1 MSRLPA
7 PACEYLIRMMVMMA
21 VVVMAVIVSMAT
33 TGFFMAMIVMM
44 MTIAGLFV
52 VMAVIV
58 SMATAGYFVIMMM
71 TTTILL
77 AVMMATA
84 GLFVS
89 MVVTTASTFLTSVM
103 MTAMIFQKF
112 FYLRPVSQRP
122 ADCLPV
128 KLLPR
133 RGDDRRFWIL
143 LAEHMDALLN
153 LLVRHHLCS
162 ADHDR
167 RRVLYLILEKF
178 SEILKV

>member
-21 VVVMAVIVSMAT
+21 VVVMAV
-33 TGFFMAMIVMM
+33 VMM
-44 MTIAGLFV
+44 MTAFSFFVIVVVVMMATAGLFV
-52 VMAVIV
+52 AMAVIV
-58 SMATAGYFVIMMM
+58 SMATAGLFVI
-71 TTTILL
+71 
-77 AVMMATA
+77 
-84 GLFVS
+84 

>member
-21 VVVMAVIVSMAT
+21 VVVMAV
-33 TGFFMAMIVMM
+33 VMM
-44 MTIAGLFV
+44 MTAFSFFVIVVVVMMATAGLFV
-52 VMAVIV
+52 AMAVIV
-58 SMATAGYFVIMMM
+58 SMATAGLFVI
-71 TTTILL
+71 
-77 AVMMATA
+77 
-84 GLFVS
+84 

-103 MTAMIFQKF
+103 KTAMIFQKF

-178 SEILKV
+178 SDILKV